1 MLDQLVKNMLS
12 QAVHRSNLL
21 NLIVK
26 AQKRRQ
32 DKNIL
37 SGLRNTHAEKGQER
51 TLEFKD
57 RRKIKLG
64 NTEKNYFN
72 AFNPHSA
79 TRTLPC

>member
-1 MLDQLVKNMLS
+1 MLS

-26 AQKRRQ
+26 AGKRRQ

-37 SGLRNTHAEKGQER
+37 SGLKNTRVGKGQER
-51 TLEFKD
+51 MLELKD

-64 NTEKNYFN
+64 NTEKKYFN
-72 AFNPHSA
+72 TFNPRSV
-79 TRTLPC
+79 TKTLPH

>member
-26 AQKRRQ
+26 AGKRRQ

-37 SGLRNTHAEKGQER
+37 SGLKNTRVGKGQER
-51 TLEFKD
+51 TLELKD

-64 NTEKNYFN
+64 NTERKYFN
-72 AFNPHSA
+72 AFNPRSA
-79 TRTLPC
+79 TRTLPH